1 MKIEVTIHSGIFQK
15 RYREKIIV
23 IIKEKRNAR
32 NGNTNKTKSL

>member
-23 IIKEKRNAR
+23 FVKEEK
-32 NGNTNKTKSL
+32 NGRNTNKTKSL